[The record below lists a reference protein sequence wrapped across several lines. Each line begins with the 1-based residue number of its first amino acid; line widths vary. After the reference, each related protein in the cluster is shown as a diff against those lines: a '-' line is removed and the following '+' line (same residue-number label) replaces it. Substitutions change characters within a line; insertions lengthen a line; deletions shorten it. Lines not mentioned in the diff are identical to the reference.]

1 MYYFLGI
8 DRIDFVNRDTSEAIQ
23 GYNVHLAETA
33 QHGISFCAFKN
44 FLRDEQFKEIFG
56 NDLNTWKDYCLKQ
69 CFPSFGRRG
78 RLEGIRFDKK

>member
-8 DRIDFVNRDTSEAIQ
+8 DRIDFVNRDTGDAIQ
-23 GYNVHLAETA
+23 GYNVHLAESSR
-33 QHGISFCAFKN
+33 HGIGYTAFKN
-44 FLRDEQFKEIFG
+44 FLRDDQFKEIFG
-56 NDLNTWKDYCLKQ
+56 IDLNVWKDYCLKQ